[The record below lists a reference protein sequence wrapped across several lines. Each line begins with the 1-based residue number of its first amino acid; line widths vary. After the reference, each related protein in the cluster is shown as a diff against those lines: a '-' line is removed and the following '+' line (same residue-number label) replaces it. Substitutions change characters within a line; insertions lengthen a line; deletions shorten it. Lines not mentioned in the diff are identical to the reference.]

1 MSRYM
6 RRLPR
11 LLARTLNLFDYYT
24 KEESKHRIE
33 HGGLRHLDVVHD
45 HVYQCLLLG
54 GFKAQIAWRGKIRD
68 QYYGVDTCMPTN
80 ALYTAAYCGHIG
92 LARWLLRSNCTLSF
106 VRGLKPYDM
115 IDGCIDS
122 GHIGDL
128 DIYLSLNQ
136 WCHLGVS
143 RLDRALQETEVELLA
158 WFCRRIG
165 TQFAMRLAIADEL
178 PEDTWIW
185 LRHNLDTSKKERA
198 CYLASQYG
206 NAKILRKMI
215 ELGFTYDVT
224 ECLVVATDST
234 RQYLLSLSR

>member
-1 MSRYM
+1 M

-11 LLARTLNLFDYYT
+11 FLAQTLNLFNCYT
-24 KEESKHRIE
+24 KEESKLRIE

-68 QYYGVDTCMPTN
+68 QYYGVDMRMPTN
-80 ALYTAAYCGHIG
+80 ALYTTAYCGHIG
-92 LARWLLRSNCTLSF
+92 LARWLLRSNHTVSF
-106 VRGLKPYDM
+106 IGGLRSHDM

-128 DIYLSLNQ
+128 DVYLSLNQ
-136 WCHLGVS
+136 CSQLEVS

-158 WFCRRIG
+158 WFCQRRNG
-165 TQFAMRLAIADEL
+165 HFAMRLVIAGEL
-178 PEDTWIW
+178 PEDTWTW
-185 LRHNLDTSKKERA
+185 LRHNLDPNKKKRA

-206 NAKILRKMI
+206 NVKMLRKMI
-215 ELGFTYDVT
+215 ELDFTCDVV